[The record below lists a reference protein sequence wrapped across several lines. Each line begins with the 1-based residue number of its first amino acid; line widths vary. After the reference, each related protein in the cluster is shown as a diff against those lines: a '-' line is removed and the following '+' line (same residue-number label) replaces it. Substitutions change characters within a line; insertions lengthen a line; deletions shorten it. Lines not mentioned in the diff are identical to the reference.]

1 MTKKEKLNRIFLV
14 LLSLFVVMLGYGIL
28 LPTLPYYTERLA
40 LKDNLDTD
48 LINFHIGMLTS
59 IYPLFQLLFVLVW
72 GKLSD
77 KYGRKPIILL
87 GLLGFVVMNLLTGL
101 VTSLTLLYV
110 ARIIGGIFTS
120 SVIPVSNAYLSD
132 ITSEK
137 RRTKIMAWSGVAIS
151 SGLIFGPVL
160 GGFLSQTNFHYKY
173 SLGILHLDRF
183 SVPFILVSLL
193 GLVVLLVV
201 MKLLKNT
208 EIVSRLSSK
217 KKEFSWSF
225 SQYFIV
231 LLLLS
236 FVMQFVVTLFE
247 TVFSIYGKDELSF
260 NSNQVG
266 IGFMLCGSVMAVLQ
280 PVFATYGEKIL
291 ATKQQIGLGMFIAGT
306 SLIAFPFFT
315 NEWFIYGLIVVFAA
329 GGAMVTPN
337 LISAVSIISKKD
349 TGRNISIQSSTNSVG
364 QILGPVLGT
373 WLIAGGFYYP
383 FIVAGVIVL
392 LALGLVLPYLKFNV
406 KTNSLDKIEI
416 GTNKIHDF
424 KSEQK
429 TLGQ

>member
-1 MTKKEKLNRIFLV
+1 MKRKEKLNRIYLI

-59 IYPLFQLLFVLVW
+59 IYPLFQLLFVIVW

-77 KYGRKPIILL
+77 KYGRKPLIVI
-87 GLLGFVVMNLLTGL
+87 GLIGFVVMNLLTGL
-101 VTSLTLLYV
+101 ATSLTMLYI
-110 ARIIGGIFTS
+110 ARIVGGIFTS

-160 GGFLSQTNFHYKY
+160 GGFLSQMNLHFKF
-173 SLGILHLDRF
+173 SIGVFHLDRF
-183 SVPFILVSLL
+183 SVPFILAALL
-193 GLVVLLVV
+193 GFVVVLIIG
-201 MKLLKNT
+201 KWLKNT
-208 EIVSRLSSK
+208 EIKRRIASK
-217 KKEFSWSF
+217 GNKFSF
-225 SQYFIV
+225 SLSTYFIV

-247 TVFSIYGKDELSF
+247 TVFSIYGKDELAF
-260 NSNQVG
+260 TSNQVG

-291 ATKQQIGLGMFIAGT
+291 TSKQQIILGLLISGV
-306 SLIAFPFFT
+306 SLIVFPFVN
-315 NEWFIYGLIVVFAA
+315 NELNVYLMIILFAA

-337 LISAVSIISKKD
+337 LLSAVSLISKEN
-349 TGRNISIQSSTNSVG
+349 TGRNISIQSSTNSIG

-383 FIVAGVIVL
+383 FIIAGVSVLGAMGLVYFLKTQDKEVDENL
-392 LALGLVLPYLKFNV
+392 LADQHKKL
-406 KTNSLDKIEI
+406 
-416 GTNKIHDF
+416 
-424 KSEQK
+424 
-429 TLGQ
+429 

>member
-1 MTKKEKLNRIFLV
+1 MNKKEKLNRIFLV

-48 LINFHIGMLTS
+48 LVNFHIGMLTS
-59 IYPLFQLLFVLVW
+59 IYPLFQLLFVVVW

-77 KYGRKPIILL
+77 KYGRKPLIVI
-87 GLLGFVVMNLLTGL
+87 GLIGFVVMNLLTGL
-101 VTSLTLLYV
+101 ATSLTMLYI

-151 SGLIFGPVL
+151 SGVIFGPVL
-160 GGFLSQTNFHYKY
+160 GGFLSQTNLHFKF
-173 SLGILHLDRF
+173 SFGLFHLDRF
-183 SVPFILVSLL
+183 SVPFIFAALL
-193 GLVVLLVV
+193 GFVVVLIIV
-201 MKLLKNT
+201 KWLKNT
-208 EIVSRLSSK
+208 EIKSRIASEVVKLNFSLSK
-217 KKEFSWSF
+217 
-225 SQYFIV
+225 YFII

-247 TVFSIYGKDELSF
+247 TVFSIYGKDELAF
-260 NSNQVG
+260 TSNQVG

-280 PVFATYGEKIL
+280 PVFATYGERIL
-291 ATKQQIGLGMFIAGT
+291 TSNQQITLGLLISGV
-306 SLIAFPFFT
+306 SLIVFPFVS
-315 NEWFIYGLIVVFAA
+315 NELYVYTMIILFA
-329 GGAMVTPN
+329 GGAAMVTPN
-337 LISAVSIISKKD
+337 LLSAVSLISKEN
-349 TGRNISIQSSTNSVG
+349 TGRNISIQSSTNSIG

-383 FIVAGVIVL
+383 FIIAGATALVAMGLVYFLKRQNKEVDPVL
-392 LALGLVLPYLKFNV
+392 LADLHKKP
-406 KTNSLDKIEI
+406 
-416 GTNKIHDF
+416 
-424 KSEQK
+424 
-429 TLGQ
+429 

>member
-1 MTKKEKLNRIFLV
+1 MDKKEKLHRIYLV

-59 IYPLFQLLFVLVW
+59 IYPLFQLLFVIVW

-77 KYGRKPIILL
+77 KYGRKPLIVI
-87 GLLGFVVMNLLTGL
+87 GLIGFVVMNLLTGL
-101 VTSLTLLYV
+101 ATSLTMLYI
-110 ARIIGGIFTS
+110 ARIVGGIFTS

-160 GGFLSQTNFHYKY
+160 GGFLSQTNLHFKF
-173 SLGILHLDRF
+173 SIGVFHLDRF
-183 SVPFILVSLL
+183 SVPFILAALL
-193 GLVVLLVV
+193 GFVVVLIIG
-201 MKLLKNT
+201 KWLKNT
-208 EIVSRLSSK
+208 EIKRRIVSK
-217 KKEFSWSF
+217 GNKFSF
-225 SQYFIV
+225 SLSTYFIV

-247 TVFSIYGKDELSF
+247 TVFSIYGKDELAF
-260 NSNQVG
+260 TSNQVG

-291 ATKQQIGLGMFIAGT
+291 TSKQQIILGLLISGV
-306 SLIAFPFFT
+306 SLIVFPFVN
-315 NEWFIYGLIVVFAA
+315 NELNVYLMIILFAA

-337 LISAVSIISKKD
+337 LLSAVSLISKEN
-349 TGRNISIQSSTNSVG
+349 TGRNISIQSSTNSIG

-383 FIVAGVIVL
+383 FIIAGVSVLGAMGLVYFLKTQDKEVDENL
-392 LALGLVLPYLKFNV
+392 LADQHKKL
-406 KTNSLDKIEI
+406 
-416 GTNKIHDF
+416 
-424 KSEQK
+424 
-429 TLGQ
+429 

>member
-1 MTKKEKLNRIFLV
+1 MDKKEKLNRIFLV

-59 IYPLFQLLFVLVW
+59 IYPLFQLLFVIVW

-77 KYGRKPIILL
+77 KYGRKPLIVI
-87 GLLGFVVMNLLTGL
+87 GLIGFVVMNLLTGL
-101 VTSLTLLYV
+101 ATSLTMLYI

-160 GGFLSQTNFHYKY
+160 GGFLSQTNLHLKF
-173 SLGILHLDRF
+173 SFGVFHLDRF
-183 SVPFILVSLL
+183 SVPFILAALL
-193 GLVVLLVV
+193 GFVVVLIIV
-201 MKLLKNT
+201 KWLKNT
-208 EIVSRLSSK
+208 EIKSRVASEVVK
-217 KKEFSWSF
+217 FSF
-225 SQYFIV
+225 SLSKYFIV

-247 TVFSIYGKDELSF
+247 TVFSIYGKDELAF
-260 NSNQVG
+260 TSNQVG

-280 PVFATYGEKIL
+280 PVYATYGEKIL
-291 ATKQQIGLGMFIAGT
+291 TSKQQITLGLLISGV
-306 SLIAFPFFT
+306 SLIVFPFVS
-315 NEWFIYGLIVVFAA
+315 NELYVYLMIILFAA

-337 LISAVSIISKKD
+337 LLSAVSLISKEN
-349 TGRNISIQSSTNSVG
+349 TGRNISIQSSANSIG

-373 WLIAGGFYYP
+373 WLIVGGFYNP
-383 FIVAGVIVL
+383 FIIAGATVLGTMGLVYFLKPQGKEVELVL
-392 LALGLVLPYLKFNV
+392 LADQHKKP
-406 KTNSLDKIEI
+406 
-416 GTNKIHDF
+416 
-424 KSEQK
+424 
-429 TLGQ
+429 

>member
-1 MTKKEKLNRIFLV
+1 MTKKEKLSRIFLV

-28 LPTLPYYTERLA
+28 LPTLPYFTERLA

-48 LINFHIGMLTS
+48 QINFHIGMLTS
-59 IYPLFQLLFVLVW
+59 VYPLFQLIFVIFW

-77 KYGRKPIILL
+77 RYGRKPIIII
-87 GLLGFVVMNLLTGL
+87 GLIGFIVMQLLTGL
-101 VTSLTLLYV
+101 ATSLTMLYI
-110 ARIIGGIFTS
+110 ARILGGIFTS

-137 RRTKIMAWSGVAIS
+137 RRTKIMSWSGVAIS
-151 SGLIFGPVL
+151 SGVIFGPVV
-160 GGFLSQTNFHYKY
+160 GSFLSQTNFHYKY
-173 SLGILHLDRF
+173 SLGVLHLDRF

-201 MKLLKNT
+201 MKWLKNT
-208 EIVSRLSSK
+208 EIVSRFASK

-225 SQYFIV
+225 SHYFII

-260 NSNQVG
+260 NSTQVG
-266 IGFMLCGSVMAVLQ
+266 IGFMLCGSVMAILQ
-280 PVFATYGEKIL
+280 PVFATYGERIIT
-291 ATKQQIGLGMFIAGT
+291 AKQQIGLGMFIAGT
-306 SLIAFPFFT
+306 SLIAFPFFSY
-315 NEWFIYGLIVVFAA
+315 EWVIYGLIVVFAA

-337 LISAVSIISKKD
+337 LLSAVSLISKKD
-349 TGRNISIQSSTNSVG
+349 TGRNISIQSSTNSIG

-373 WLIAGGFYYP
+373 WLIAGGFFYP
-383 FIVAGVIVL
+383 FIIAGATA
-392 LALGLVLPYLKFNV
+392 LAAIGLVYFLKKQN
-406 KTNSLDKIEI
+406 I
-416 GTNKIHDF
+416 
-424 KSEQK
+424 
-429 TLGQ
+429 